1 MYRDFGPRKSRSG
14 FVSLFRSLI
23 WFCQGITEHSLKAA
37 EKNAFFVTLRRLAGS
52 HGRLPDSMMITEKI
66 EVEEKILASGGF
78 ADVRRGT
85 YMGHL
90 VAVKTLRVAE
100 KDDFLKIR
108 KVSIN
113 GNFPVTWDAV
123 LTTLQQFCKEA
134 ILWKTV
140 SHPNILNFAGVQGD
154 MEKGQFVTVSEWM
167 EHGNIMEY
175 IKKNHVNRLE
185 LVRDFTSPTTPFTQ
199 MRQ

>member
-1 MYRDFGPRKSRSG
+1 
-14 FVSLFRSLI
+14 
-23 WFCQGITEHSLKAA
+23 
-37 EKNAFFVTLRRLAGS
+37 
-52 HGRLPDSMMITEKI
+52 MMITEKI